1 MAELDLREAWAD
13 LLQRRPTFGPS
24 LAVYGDIIET
34 LGALDTVARAR
45 AHAERRRVPRI
56 AGSGVR
62 RLTAVAAQAL
72 RAADVEDASRWRD
85 GSARRAR
92 PGSRRGFQRF
102 AEAWDSGRIAVS
114 TLLPARGRVGTE
126 ALEEATG
133 LDADV
138 VAVLATVGLRP
149 ALEAMF
155 APLREHLSE
164 GGWELGV
171 CPFCGG
177 PPGFTDVVEDGRRRL
192 ACHLCGG
199 SWVFTKLRCPFCG
212 VEGSQ
217 HIVRLLPEEARE
229 EGYVVSACRRCRA
242 YLKEVDRRARWNAGP
257 ALIED
262 WGTPHFDLIALAAR
276 LLATG
281 PFAGTVGPA
290 ES

>member
-13 LLQRRPTFGPS
+13 LLQRRPTFGPT
-24 LAVYGDIIET
+24 LAVYGQIIESWARWSPPRT
-34 LGALDTVARAR
+34 LG
-45 AHAERRRVPRI
+45 
-56 AGSGVR
+56 
-62 RLTAVAAQAL
+62 LTLNAAACRESWEGGTPLTDVAAQAL
-72 RAADVEDASRWRD
+72 RVAEVEDVLGGAMEALAQALPSLA
-85 GSARRAR
+85 G
-92 PGSRRGFQRF
+92 GFQRF
-102 AEAWDSGRIAVS
+102 AEAWDSGRIGVS
-114 TLLPARGRVGTE
+114 ALLPARGRVGTE
-126 ALEEATG
+126 AVEEATG
-133 LDADV
+133 LDADA

-149 ALEAMF
+149 ALDAMF
-155 APLREHLSE
+155 APLREHLPE

-262 WGTPHFDLIALAAR
+262 WGTPHFDLIALQQGYWR
-276 LLATG
+276 PVPSL
-281 PFAGTVGPA
+281 VHWVRR
-290 ES
+290 S